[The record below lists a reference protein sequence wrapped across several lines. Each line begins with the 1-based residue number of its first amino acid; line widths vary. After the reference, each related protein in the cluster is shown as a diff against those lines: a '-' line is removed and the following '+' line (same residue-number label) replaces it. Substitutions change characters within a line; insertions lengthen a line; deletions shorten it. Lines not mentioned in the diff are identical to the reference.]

1 MLLTVLVCC
10 IRRAI
15 VLIKPRRGLT
25 AIRSRCYADL
35 LQSPFRLGR
44 ERQQRRHK
52 ATFTDCRKDVYY
64 DFPTVVVDIK
74 NKLFVFNKQ
83 FIFTYLLFPPAF
95 SCILAVIYK

>member
-10 IRRAI
+10 IRQAI

-25 AIRSRCYADL
+25 AIRSRYYADL

-52 ATFTDCRKDVYY
+52 ATFTDCGKDVYY
-64 DFPTVVVDIK
+64 DYESST
-74 NKLFVFNKQ
+74 NN
-83 FIFTYLLFPPAF
+83 
-95 SCILAVIYK
+95 

>member
-64 DFPTVVVDIK
+64 DYESST
-74 NKLFVFNKQ
+74 NNLF
-83 FIFTYLLFPPAF
+83 FTYLLFSPAF